1 MSVPSWSDTLDA
13 VDNAYGDV
21 SIGQHKRM
29 CAALN
34 SSSRLVGLPRVHGD
48 SLRQLSIKDS
58 SGAYSIELQLDP
70 EATIMCSCADYTWSH
85 FICKHICWLLI
96 RVGGQ
101 LDWCLFSLGR
111 DNGCCW
117 TASLRRLAANLDNPV
132 LQREALLPNRHIHVD
147 VTVAN
152 PADDCPI
159 CYEPYSAKVSCVK
172 CTDAAL
178 CAGESPVP
186 CVETRTSSR
195 TGTQRSRWISHAS
208 HAEGLQQRA

>member
-152 PADDCPI
+152 PADDCRLKAYNKELDSGHACGAAMPVRAEHR
-159 CYEPYSAKVSCVK
+159 CGRCAKSHRALPVQE
-172 CTDAAL
+172 AA
-178 CAGESPVP
+178 
-186 CVETRTSSR
+186 R
-195 TGTQRSRWISHAS
+195 
-208 HAEGLQQRA
+208 RAQIQGIHLPTA